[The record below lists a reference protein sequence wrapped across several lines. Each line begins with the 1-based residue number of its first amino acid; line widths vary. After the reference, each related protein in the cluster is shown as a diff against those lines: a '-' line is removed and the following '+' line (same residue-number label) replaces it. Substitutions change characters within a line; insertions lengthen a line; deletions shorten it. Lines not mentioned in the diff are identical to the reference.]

1 MPMRRFKSLRYF
13 HSPAQFLWLTVG
25 VIFIAE
31 VAVMYLLPLV
41 VSETASQNVEAI
53 CDATLLAILV
63 SPIIWVLTIRPLS
76 RLALEQREWHDVTME
91 LARDAILTVDM
102 GGNIVASNK
111 AAEAMTLEDPTGAVS
126 LQNAAISQ
134 YLFGQR
140 HDIMQRLKDAA
151 SDGHLCL
158 KEHVITNIGRRI
170 AVEVSVSRIPIAGQT
185 HLLLIVR
192 DSSAREQVERQV
204 EEANQMLID
213 AAHLAGKAEIAT
225 SVLHNVGNVL
235 TSISVLSTTLQER
248 VSSNHVPSLRKVVGL
263 LDSQQSRLGD
273 FFDNDPRGKQ
283 LPAYLRS
290 LSATLETEQQG
301 LISELQAL
309 DVNVDHA
316 KRIVAAQQNLARG
329 YCFEEEI
336 NLRDI
341 LDNATTVVRAS
352 FERHHVQLNLDADE
366 TPVVVTDRHKLI
378 QILVNLFTNAKD
390 AVLHLPAAERQ
401 ISVRV
406 SCLNS
411 ESLRIDVTDGGIG
424 ISRDHLTR
432 IFSQG
437 FTTKSSGHGFGLH
450 YCGLAASSLG
460 GSLTVFSDGPG
471 KGATFSLQIPLLR
484 TAPETCA

>member
-1 MPMRRFKSLRYF
+1 MRRLHSLRYIQT
-13 HSPAQFLWLTVG
+13 PVQFLWLTVV

-31 VAVMYLLPLV
+31 VAVMYTLPLV
-41 VSETASQNVEAI
+41 LPETADQNLEAV
-53 CDATLLAILV
+53 CDATLLALLV
-63 SPIIWVLTIRPLS
+63 SPMIWVFSIRPLS
-76 RLALEQREWHDVTME
+76 RLAQEQREWHNVTLE
-91 LARDAILTVDM
+91 TARDAILTVDL
-102 GGNIVASNK
+102 GGNIVTSNK
-111 AAEAMTLEDPTGAVS
+111 AAEALTLEGPVSVPAS
-126 LQNAAISQ
+126 LQHASISQ
-134 YLFGQR
+134 FLFGQR
-140 HDIMQRLKDAA
+140 QEIMQRLKDAA
-151 SDGHLCL
+151 CSSHSVL
-158 KEHVITNIGRRI
+158 KEHVLTNIGRRVS
-170 AVEVSVSRIPIAGQT
+170 VEVSVSTIPVAGQT

-192 DSSAREQVERQV
+192 DSSAREAAERQV

-273 FFDNDPRGKQ
+273 FFEHDPRGKQ
-283 LPAYLRS
+283 LPVYLRTLAS
-290 LSATLETEQQG
+290 TLETEQQG
-301 LISELQAL
+301 LLDELQSL

-336 NLRDI
+336 ALGEI
-341 LDNATTVVRAS
+341 LDNAMTVVRAS
-352 FERHHVQLNLDADE
+352 FERHHVELKLDAAE
-366 TPVVVTDRHKLI
+366 TPMVITDRHKLI

-390 AVLHLPAAERQ
+390 AVLHLPASERQ
-401 ISVRV
+401 IEVRV
-406 SCLNS
+406 SCLNN
-411 ESLRIDVTDGGIG
+411 ESLRIDVSDRGIG
-424 ISRDHLTR
+424 IARDHLTR